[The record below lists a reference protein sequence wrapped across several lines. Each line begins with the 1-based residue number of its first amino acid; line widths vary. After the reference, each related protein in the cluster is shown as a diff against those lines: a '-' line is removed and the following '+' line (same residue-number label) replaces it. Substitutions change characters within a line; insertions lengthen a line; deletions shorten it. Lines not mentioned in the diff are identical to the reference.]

1 MKTNFTKLLS
11 VCFFLLLGLAA
22 SAQDTR
28 SVGESHAYTVTPEN
42 GSNTLAWTISGTQGT
57 DWSLTAGALDEASV
71 TVLWQKPGTY
81 TMEFTET
88 ESHGGGIDCS
98 TTKTLTVT
106 VTDNFDV
113 VIADATEACA
123 TGSSGTTDVSFTLTK
138 SNGAT
143 DWTFDYTTTGLTPAI
158 SGDDIAVSGNTY
170 TLTLAVPNLAAGADQ
185 TFSVTISDVKDSFG
199 NNDTNAGNNVTGDV
213 TIYGVPNTGNITF

>member
-11 VCFFLLLGLAA
+11 VCFFLLLGYTV

-42 GSNTLAWTISGTQGT
+42 GSNTLVWTITGTQGT
-57 DWSLTAGALDEASV
+57 DWSLTAGALDQASI

-81 TMEFTET
+81 TMTFTET
-88 ESHGGGIDCS
+88 ESHGGIDCS
-98 TTKTLTVT
+98 TTKSLTVT
-106 VTDNFDV
+106 VNDNFDV
-113 VIADATEACA
+113 VIADATESCA
-123 TGSSGTTDVSFTLTK
+123 TGSTGTTDVSFTLTK
-138 SNGAT
+138 TNGAT

-158 SGDDIAVSGNTY
+158 SGSNVSASGNTH

-185 TFSVTISDVKDSFG
+185 TFSVTISNVKDSYG
-199 NNDTNAGNNVTGDV
+199 NNDTNSGNNVTGDV